1 MAFWGRVLLGVVVR
15 ITVSVSIVLAGMAL
29 YHAFATWQEDNYFAP
44 PGSMID
50 VDGHFIHLHCFGGRS
65 PHGDGG
71 DEGDDDDGEG
81 GDATREPTVVFDHAT
96 MHLSQ
101 QFHKVVGA
109 LAATN
114 RAIRVC
120 LVDRAGYGFS
130 EEAPESDDSSSSAE
144 PRGRTAE
151 ASAEELFKALHR
163 AGEEPPF
170 VLVGHSSGGV
180 NQLVYAAR
188 HGPAAAAAGNTTQE
202 VEVAGLVLVDP
213 MPPGFRLPA
222 RLQEMKRTVAAGL
235 RLVPWLARLGLLR
248 NFYYLSSLTGQA
260 DAVYAADDLHYRR
273 WAECKPAYWRAVLR
287 EFEAEDENRAIE
299 RHEADIVAQR
309 WSLPLVVAAAGR
321 LAPSF
326 DDAALREAWM
336 AGMQRLANYS
346 TGGRLVIADK
356 SGHEVPSEQPDLV
369 AQAIV
374 SVLDQWRATT
384 TTTTPPA
391 PNTPASQAG
400 M

>member
-1 MAFWGRVLLGVVVR
+1 
-15 ITVSVSIVLAGMAL
+15 
-29 YHAFATWQEDNYFAP
+29 
-44 PGSMID
+44 MID

-65 PHGDGG
+65 PHSDGG
-71 DEGDDDDGEG
+71 DEGDDDDDDG
-81 GDATREPTVVFDHAT
+81 TIVEPTVVFDHAT

-109 LAATN
+109 LTATN

-130 EEAPESDDSSSSAE
+130 EEAPEPDSSSAE

-180 NQLVYAAR
+180 NQLVYAAH
-188 HGPAAAAAGNTTQE
+188 HGPAADNTTQE

-309 WSLPLVVAAAGR
+309 WSLPLVVVAAGR

-384 TTTTPPA
+384 TTTTTTPPA